1 MICDLVSEHNKKK
14 RSIKR
19 RLKEFRSVWNGS
31 DKRVFSELCFC
42 ICTPQSKA
50 LYCDKAVSG
59 LEKSGILFKGDL
71 RQIKA
76 GLRAIRFPNNK
87 ARYIIKAREL
97 FSGQDRAIR
106 IKDKIDVD
114 NIPKTRKWLA
124 QHVAGIGFKEASHF
138 LRNIGF
144 GKDIAILD
152 VHILRN
158 LKRYGI
164 IKEIPLSITK
174 TTYLNIENKMRAFSQ
189 RIKVPL
195 EELDLLFWSIETG
208 FIFK

>member
-1 MICDLVSEHNKKK
+1 MIRDLISEYNKKK

-19 RLKEFRSVWNGS
+19 RLKEFKSVWSGS

-50 LYCDKAVSG
+50 VYCDKAVSD
-59 LEKSGILFKGDL
+59 LEKSGILFRGDL

-76 GLRAIRFPNNK
+76 GLIAVRFPNNK

-97 FSGQDRAIR
+97 FDAGGDIR

-124 QHVAGIGFKEASHF
+124 QYVAGIGFKEASHF

-144 GKDIAILD
+144 GNDVAILD

-158 LKRYGI
+158 LKRYGV
-164 IKEIPLSITK
+164 IKKIPLSLTK
-174 TTYLNIENKMRAFSQ
+174 KSYFNIENKMRAFSQ

-195 EELDLLFWSIETG
+195 EELDLLFWSIQTG